1 MDSQPG
7 GMGALIRSLG
17 AQKESLAGGLVR
29 FTGPSRISATLAES
43 LSLIRIPDEPLPI
56 FDVTM
61 APDSRAADGTV
72 DGRLVWSLA
81 LPTGAP
87 VSALLGQIVGTLTT
101 LLTRRLFIHA
111 GAVAFAGRAMI
122 LIGHS
127 GAGKTSTVAALVRR
141 GAAYLS
147 DEVAL
152 LDPATG
158 IVAPFVL
165 PMAVKPWTRSAA
177 GSLPPGRRIARE
189 SDAEFWLPRNIGGP
203 SAVDTFVLLSSEKPG
218 PRLTPIS
225 PARMLLAI
233 SEHASSFKQQ
243 HRVREAFIGF
253 ARLLRNSR
261 CIALDASRPAAHADL
276 LVTLAPRSA

>member
-1 MDSQPG
+1 M
-7 GMGALIRSLG
+7 
-17 AQKESLAGGLVR
+17 AGGLVR

-43 LSLIRIPDEPLPI
+43 LRQVRIPDEPLPI
-56 FDVTM
+56 LDVTV
-61 APDSRAADGTV
+61 AANERTADGTV
-72 DGRLVWSLA
+72 DGRALWSLA

-101 LLTRRLFIHA
+101 LLARRLFIHA

-141 GAAYLS
+141 GAEYLS

-158 IVAPFVL
+158 TVVPFVL
-165 PMAVKPWTRSAA
+165 PMAVKPWTRRAA
-177 GSLPPGRRIARE
+177 GPLPAGRCIARE
-189 SDAEFWLPRNIGGP
+189 GEAEYWLPRNVGGP
-203 SAVDTFVLLSSEKPG
+203 SAADTFVLLSSEKPG
-218 PRLTPIS
+218 PRLTPMS
-225 PARMLLAI
+225 RAHMLLAI

-243 HRVREAFIGF
+243 HRVRDAFTGF
-253 ARLLRNSR
+253 AQLLRNSR
-261 CIALDASRPAAHADL
+261 CFALDASRPAAHADL
-276 LVTLAPRSA
+276 LVTLAQRPL